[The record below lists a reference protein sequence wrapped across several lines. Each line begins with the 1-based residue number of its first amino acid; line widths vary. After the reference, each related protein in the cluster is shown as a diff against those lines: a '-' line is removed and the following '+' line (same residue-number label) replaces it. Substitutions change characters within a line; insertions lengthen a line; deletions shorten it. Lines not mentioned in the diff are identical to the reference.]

1 MKGVKKIFKAL
12 VLAVTIL
19 AAGQTAWATTK
30 AVTYTITSVESINLN
45 YDVVFTRTGDTP
57 FNTSV
62 PSTYTA
68 SVPASYFAKTSGGA
82 GSFSV
87 ELADGFMLNL
97 NWGADSD
104 VWFVDNCIIPR
115 ASGKYITYTVSCPD
129 NYYYTTHVM
138 MTGTESNFQLGMP
151 QTYPNS
157 GSIDTDYNSV
167 WNFSEKYYSSYS
179 FGQITIS
186 YSDAPSLSIF
196 ESDGENTY
204 KIKSKEDLRHLAN
217 YVNKGHNDCSGLTFH
232 QMQDITCDASY
243 VPIGNSSYGFKG
255 TYDGQG
261 NTVSGI
267 TVTRTGMTDA
277 DRDIGLFGN
286 VLHSSDTVHGTV
298 KNVILTNSTFTGFYY
313 IGGIVGNCTGTVQN
327 CRVENTVTI
336 NSGTNAAASFG
347 GIVGRLQGSRSNVI
361 GCISA
366 AALSRNGF
374 SVASAFG
381 GIVGNLND
389 EGTIKNCLYTGSSID
404 SNNPKGAVLGSMGTG
419 TLTNNYY
426 TDIDLGGVNGSDAD
440 GARRAHTVTL
450 GENVVLVGD
459 ETVYD
464 VSGLT
469 AIGTGNYALRY
480 ADGTTTKI
488 YSGEGQTLTLAYTG
502 NVPTGGSVVYTVTNN
517 SDGSD
522 ITADVLSG
530 STLTIPAAN
539 VTISATIAATPVA
552 TTYIDADGNSREV
565 TALPLLGTE
574 TELGNTSQETWYVVN
589 SDVSYDHQVTLYGDV
604 HLILADGKTMTM
616 TVSVDNNSCIDYGL
630 SNNLTIY
637 GQSGDTGTLNANSK
651 KSRAIGGSGTLTV
664 NGGRITAIAK
674 NRALGGSNGITIN
687 GGVINATSQFQN
699 GIESS
704 YGNITINGGQVN
716 TNGIFTSGSIIFGYR
731 NDTDYITIGDGGC
744 QPNVYIAAGKSMTD
758 GTNIYIASANSNM
771 KIDAELSNVTLRPVI
786 PASVELTLA
795 QGTKDGVIAY
805 WGTFYDN
812 AAGYSLPAG
821 ATAYTMDENKNLYRL
836 GTDGSKI
843 PAGVP
848 VVIIS
853 KVSAITLTKE
863 DGIVTAADN
872 APGGNILRGTN
883 GLVELEYDPND
894 NKYKID
900 GKIPYVLSVSE
911 GVIGF
916 RKYVGVGS
924 SAPIPAHKAY
934 YLVTP

>member
-30 AVTYTITSVESINLN
+30 TVSYRITDWSLN
-45 YDVVFTRTGDTP
+45 SSGTEYDIVFTRSGDTP
-57 FNTSV
+57 FNTSA
-62 PSTYTA
+62 PTTYTA
-68 SVPASYFAKTSGGA
+68 SVPKNSISPDGSNSGV
-82 GSFSV
+82 FSV
-87 ELADGFMLNL
+87 ELADGFKLSLEWSQGSNVRFLN
-97 NWGADSD
+97 
-104 VWFVDNCIIPR
+104 NCI
-115 ASGKYITYTVSCPD
+115 GVETENKYITYTVSCSNT
-129 NYYYTTHVM
+129 NYYYVTHVM
-138 MTGTESNFQLGMP
+138 LTGMNSNYEHGLLQP
-151 QTYPNS
+151 APHYNEY
-157 GSIDTDYNSV
+157 IDYDYDNV
-167 WNFSEKYYSSYS
+167 WDFSQSYQS
-179 FGQITIS
+179 RYDFGQITIS
-186 YSDAPSLSIF
+186 YSDTPALSIF

-217 YVNKGHNDCSGLTFH
+217 YVNKGHNDCGGLSFRQTTN
-232 QMQDITCDASY
+232 ITCDASY

-277 DRDIGLFGN
+277 DIDIGLFGN
-286 VLHSSDTVHGTV
+286 VLHSSATVHGTV
-298 KNVILTNSTFTGFYY
+298 KNVILANSTFTGFYY

-450 GENVVLVGD
+450 GDNVVLVGD

-469 AIGTGNYALRY
+469 AIGTRNYALRR
-480 ADGTTTKI
+480 GNTI

-502 NVPTGGSVVYTVTNN
+502 NVPTGGSVVYTVTKNL
-517 SDGSD
+517 DQSD

-616 TVSVDNNSCIDYGL
+616 TVSEDNNSCIDYGL

-637 GQSGDTGTLNANSK
+637 GQSGDTGTLNANSN

-687 GGVINATSQFQN
+687 GGVINATSQVQN

-716 TNGIFTSGSIIFGYR
+716 TNGIFTLGSIIFGYR

-758 GTNIYIASANSNM
+758 GTNIYTASANSNM

-795 QGTKDGVIAY
+795 QGTKDGVTAY

-853 KVSAITLTKE
+853 EVSAITLTKE

-900 GKIPYVLSVSE
+900 GKFPYVLSVSE
-911 GVIGF
+911 GIIGF

-924 SAPIPAHKAY
+924 SAAIPAHKAY